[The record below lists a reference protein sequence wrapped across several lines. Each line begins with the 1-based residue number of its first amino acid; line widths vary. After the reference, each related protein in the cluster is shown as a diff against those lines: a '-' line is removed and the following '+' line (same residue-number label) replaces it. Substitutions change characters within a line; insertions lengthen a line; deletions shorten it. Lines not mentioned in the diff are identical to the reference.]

1 MAAEFNHNI
10 PSLNVKSDFLVYV
23 WNVPLSLNGREL
35 KKRLSQLIGLVRFIE
50 TFEAWIKRSNN
61 MIIEFCSMESVRR
74 FAVMMSEGSVPFLSR
89 KTGFHDLA
97 TFGRQQFFEL
107 VYRDTGVDILRTN
120 GMPPSEWQLQ
130 IQRRKN
136 ARTNSNIN
144 DGVAIPT
151 VILRVDLTSQQ
162 TQERIVY
169 DRTATNSSAVAPSAH
184 GTSDDLLAVLAPPPQ
199 PPQEVK
205 EEID

>member
-1 MAAEFNHNI
+1 MAAEFNYNI

-35 KKRLSQLIGLVRFIE
+35 KKRLSQLIGQVRFIE
-50 TFEAWIKRSNN
+50 TFEAWIKRSDNV
-61 MIIEFCSMESVRR
+61 IIEFCSMESVRR

-107 VYRDTGVDILRTN
+107 VYRDTGVDILQINAKISSPLPN
-120 GMPPSEWQLQ
+120 GSCKLITVP
-130 IQRRKN
+130 
-136 ARTNSNIN
+136 T
-144 DGVAIPT
+144 PT

-169 DRTATNSSAVAPSAH
+169 DRTAPNSSAMAPSAH
-184 GTSDDLLAVLAPPPQ
+184 GTLADLLAVLAPPA
-199 PPQEVK
+199 PPPLKAVK